1 MYIQEEIDNKT
12 IALAVTTAKMTSRAL
27 QAAIREYQR
36 QRQNH
41 KNNKQVKGYQ
51 GKQTIKQLVKSG
63 AALSNIEITDENIK
77 SFEQTAKKYGIDY
90 ALKKDNS
97 QQPPKYIVFFKG
109 KDADVITMAFDEYS
123 KKQIRQKPSIRKML
137 SQMKELAKSVNPK
150 DRAHRKEQ
158 ERDI

>member
-90 ALKKDNS
+90 ALKR
-97 QQPPKYIVFFKG
+97 I
-109 KDADVITMAFDEYS
+109 
-123 KKQIRQKPSIRKML
+123 IRSSPRNTSYFSRVRTRTL
-137 SQMKELAKSVNPK
+137 SQWRLMSIPKSRYVRNRLSVK
-150 DRAHRKEQ
+150 CCRR
-158 ERDI
+158 